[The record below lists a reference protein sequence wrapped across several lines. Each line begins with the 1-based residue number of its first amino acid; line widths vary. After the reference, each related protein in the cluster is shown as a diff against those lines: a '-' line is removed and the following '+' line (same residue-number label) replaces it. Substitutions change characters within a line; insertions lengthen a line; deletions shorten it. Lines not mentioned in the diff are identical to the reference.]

1 MYEMN
6 VRVEKACGIDVHKS
20 FLVATILTSTG
31 TKETKEFNTGLED
44 LINLRDWIIERRC
57 QKVALE
63 STGIYWTP
71 LYTCLEGKVETI
83 VANPRQIKSMPG
95 RKTDY
100 LDSEW
105 IAELCLNGQIKP
117 SFIPSKEIRELRD
130 LTRTRTKMIQTMTAF
145 KNRVHKVLQRANIRM
160 SGVLS
165 DIFGKAGLQILN
177 GMLDGK
183 CIDDVLKDVK
193 RIKKKKAAIKEA
205 VRGELGQTDVLVI
218 RECLESIAFLEG
230 KINQL
235 DSMISQRLE
244 KEQKQNLMQ
253 ILMSIPGISFTSA
266 SAILAEI
273 GDISVFPR
281 PKSLV
286 GWSGLAPAVDES
298 AGKSSNGHITKK
310 GSKYLRR
317 MLVQCANAIADGKPN
332 KFRFFFQ
339 RILMKKGRKIAIVAL
354 ARKLLS
360 IIHHLLK
367 NNEKYNEENLKPKQ
381 VKAQKFQAMSEL
393 SLDEMIEIISNA
405 GYAVDK
411 ISSNG

>member
-1 MYEMN
+1 MN

-20 FLVATILTSTG
+20 FLVATILNCEG
-31 TKETKEFNTGLED
+31 IKETKEFNTGLED
-44 LINLRDWIIERRC
+44 LINLREWIMAKHC
-57 QKVALE
+57 QRVAME

-83 VANPRQIKSMPG
+83 VANPRHIKNIPG
-95 RKTDY
+95 RKTDD

-117 SFIPSKEIRELRD
+117 SYIPSKGIRELRD
-130 LTRTRTKMIQTMTAF
+130 LTRTRTKTIQTMTAF
-145 KNRVHKVLQRANIRM
+145 KNRVHKVLEKANIRI

-165 DIFGKAGLQILN
+165 EIFGIAGLQILN
-177 GMLDGK
+177 GILK
-183 CIDDVLKDVK
+183 KRNIDDVLKDVK
-193 RIKKKKAAIKEA
+193 RIGKKKAAIKES
-205 VRGELGQTDVLVI
+205 VRGELSQTDIWLI
-218 RECLESIAFLEG
+218 QECLEIIDFLKK
-230 KINQL
+230 KINLL
-235 DSMISQRLE
+235 DSMINQQIK
-244 KEQKQNLMQ
+244 KEQKQNQME
-253 ILMSIPGISFTSA
+253 ILMTIPGISYTSA

-273 GDISVFPR
+273 GDINVFPC

-286 GWSGLAPAVDES
+286 GWSGLAPSLNES

-317 MLVQCANAIADGKPN
+317 MLVQCAHVIARCRPN
-332 KFRFFFQ
+332 KLRFFFQ
-339 RILMKKGRKIAIVAL
+339 RILMRKGKKIAIVAL

-367 NNEKYNEENLKPKQ
+367 NNENYIEDELKPK
-381 VKAQKFQAMSEL
+381 KIRLPKFQSISEL
-393 SLDEMIEIISNA
+393 SLDEMIDIISKA
-405 GYAVDK
+405 GFTVEE

>member
-1 MYEMN
+1 MN
-6 VRVEKACGIDVHKS
+6 IRVEKACGIDVHKS
-20 FLVATILTSTG
+20 FLVATILTSAG
-31 TKETKEFNTGLED
+31 AKETKEFDTGLED
-44 LINLRDWIIERRC
+44 LINLRDWIMERHC
-57 QKVALE
+57 QRVAVE

-71 LYTCLEGKVETI
+71 LYTCLEGKIETI
-83 VANPRQIKSMPG
+83 IANPRQIKNMPG

-117 SFIPSKEIRELRD
+117 SFIPSREIRELRD
-130 LTRTRTKMIQTMTAF
+130 LTRTRTKMIQTRTAF
-145 KNRVHKVLQRANIRM
+145 KNRVHKVLQRANIRI

-165 DIFGKAGLQILN
+165 DIFGIAGLQVLN
-177 GMLDGK
+177 GMLNGK

-193 RIKKKKAAIKEA
+193 RMGKKKAEIKKA
-205 VRGELGQTDVLVI
+205 VLGELSQADIFVI
-218 RECLESIAFLEG
+218 RECLETIAVLEG
-230 KINQL
+230 KINRL
-235 DSMISQRLE
+235 DSIINQRLE
-244 KEQKQNLMQ
+244 KEQKQGQMQ
-253 ILMSIPGISFTSA
+253 ILISISGISFTSA

-273 GDISVFPR
+273 GDIKVFPS

-286 GWSGLAPAVDES
+286 GWSGLAPALDES

-317 MLVQCANAIADGKPN
+317 MLVQCANAIADGRPN
-332 KFRFFFQ
+332 KLRFFFQ

-367 NNEKYNEENLKPKQ
+367 NNEKYNEDDLKPKQ
-381 VKAQKFQAMSEL
+381 VKVPKFQAISEL
-393 SLDEMIEIISNA
+393 SLDEMIKIVSNA
-405 GYAVDK
+405 GYTVDK
-411 ISSNG
+411 ISSNC